1 MKLVSILEN
10 QNIEKRIAVTP
21 ETAKKYISF
30 GIEVLL
36 QKNYGSHLGFD
47 DSQYQELGVEI
58 INDENLTGSDGKVK
72 ITLRDNGRGGLY
84 RCDAS
89 TVHPQWAN
97 VGNIFYEEG
106 LAFIKSPVLT
116 MFGKDKFETKF
127 KGQQDIHVSTI
138 NVHVPAGM
146 MNSSSNPGYQHLS
159 ASESPA
165 DIGERFVYIDS
176 LNIHDEN
183 LNVIMRGTLAQ
194 PIKKRVKDDLVI
206 RFKMDF

>member
-1 MKLVSILEN
+1 
-10 QNIEKRIAVTP
+10 
-21 ETAKKYISF
+21 
-30 GIEVLL
+30 
-36 QKNYGSHLGFD
+36 
-47 DSQYQELGVEI
+47 
-58 INDENLTGSDGKVK
+58 
-72 ITLRDNGRGGLY
+72 LY

-89 TVHPQWAN
+89 TEHAMWSN

-106 LAFIKSPVLT
+106 LVFIKSPILT

-146 MNSSSNPGYQHLS
+146 MNSSSNPGYTALS
-159 ASESPA
+159 ASESPS

-176 LNIHDEN
+176 VNIHDEN